1 MKRIHITICRPIYL
15 PMYIQWRSFH
25 IISQMH
31 YSKRLYQQ
39 KQKQNSNRS
48 HIWIWCTMHI
58 TRTMWNIHTSSLL
71 GHQVIKVS
79 QVIWHHPLSWMF
91 CTADGAAPFLGKFK
105 VIASTFDWPTVFYVL
120 YFLCQTVLV
129 MSEGPFIRQN
139 TSVFQMY
146 EK

>member
-1 MKRIHITICRPIYL
+1 MKRIHITICRHIYL

-39 KQKQNSNRS
+39 NQKQNSNRS
-48 HIWIWCTMHI
+48 HIWIWCTMH
-58 TRTMWNIHTSSLL
+58 TRTVWNIHTSSLPV
-71 GHQVIKVS
+71 HQVTKVS

-91 CTADGAAPFLGKFK
+91 CAADGAAAFLGKFK
-105 VIASTFDWPTVFYVL
+105 VIAPTLDLPTVFYVL

-129 MSEGPFIRQN
+129 KSEGSFVRQN
-139 TSVFQMY
+139 TFVFQMN